1 MQYLNF
7 SELRAKLGKRSRSAV
22 YCDLAAGRLP
32 EPVKLGGKLYWRES
46 DVDAHLET
54 LSGKSA
60 ETLRAEAAAI
70 AAHAD
75 ALEAE
80 GEELA
85 KGDAA

>member
-7 SELRAKLGKRSRSAV
+7 SGLRAKLGNRSRSAI

-32 EPVKLGGKLYWRES
+32 EPLRLGGKLYWRES
-46 DVDAHLET
+46 EVDAHLET
-54 LSGKSA
+54 LSGKTA
-60 ETLRAEAAAI
+60 EQLRAEAAAM

-75 ALEAE
+75 ALERE